1 MNIEQFLKK
10 QICEKDKKISD
21 LFPRF
26 SNDIMEQLDDVEIVG
41 KPTSGNMDLIVSIKG
56 SLFPEKKGRYNVSYR
71 KNLLVS
77 AKKIVPEK
85 EDIKK
90 DSKKDLKK
98 DLKKDIKKEDAK
110 KSN

>member
-26 SNDIMEQLDDVEIVG
+26 SNDIMEQLDGVEIVG

-56 SLFPEKKGRYNVSYR
+56 SLLPEKKGRYNVSYR

-77 AKKIVPEK
+77 AEKIVPKK

-90 DSKKDLKK
+90 DSKKDV
-98 DLKKDIKKEDAK
+98 KKDIKKEDAK
-110 KSN
+110 KE